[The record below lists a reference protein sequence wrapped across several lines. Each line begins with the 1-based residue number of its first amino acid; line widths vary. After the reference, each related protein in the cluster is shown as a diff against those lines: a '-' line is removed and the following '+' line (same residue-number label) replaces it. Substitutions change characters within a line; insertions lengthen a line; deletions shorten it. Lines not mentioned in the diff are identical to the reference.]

1 MADIEVK
8 TSNATLTDVL
18 QGLISDRRGYHILE
32 NLSVVGIGLYDDPKP
47 VDSNTFKPKDNGTL
61 VGWINMLEDNPNQSD
76 PILGNRA
83 LLECGAKVS
92 EETGEV
98 LNTLVGEFGTASGN
112 GTINKIRV
120 FAAMNGAKGNSLDLE
135 GEGAFVAKRHSFSP
149 EQIEDAALLYGFEK
163 PNINKQAFGA
173 NPSQMVVSG
182 AQLIASRFSGN
193 LSEAKSFRPFNFTQ
207 TSGTWDYGDNNQLVI
222 YNNSRNAR
230 HQLLNLMPE
239 IPVDTSTLE
248 KNHIRYVN
256 LEGVAG
262 VDWRAPSEYAQHRL
276 SGCRLTDN
284 IYHAIVNKGVGQ
296 ITLHTYESAND
307 YLPKTE
313 TITLPAVPA
322 NIYNFGFCVVE
333 DGTINICYVDSIDK
347 NKVQFLKFDPTTSE
361 ITFSETQRVSFDIS
375 YYSSYAFP
383 MWLGWYEDSATKIKY
398 IANNFC
404 YNNPNNYNS
413 TSYFFDPDNF
423 RANSVRVLGI
433 YPDSVTTEESK
444 KSFIAGITPYFGKS
458 QSSSSAMPKAE
469 LFNDTSSNAC
479 FTNLMYLRLG
489 SSNTSLEYAGY
500 FAYADFTRGGID
512 VHVQCAGSSPGRSD
526 VRDEY
531 VQVNLVFPFKPTPP
545 SSCIAEIAIDP
556 VVKTDSDQ
564 LKVIVNLALTPN
576 FSA

>member
-18 QGLISDRRGYHILE
+18 QSILSDRRGYHILE

-61 VGWINMLEDNPNQSD
+61 VGWINMLVDNPNQSD
-76 PILGNRA
+76 PIQGNRT
-83 LLECGAKVS
+83 LLECSAKIS
-92 EETGEV
+92 DETGEV

-112 GTINKIRV
+112 GTISKIRV
-120 FAAMNGAKGNSLDLE
+120 FAAMNGSKETSLDVN
-135 GEGAFVAKRHSFSP
+135 GESVFVNMRHSFSP
-149 EQIEDAALLYGFEK
+149 EQIEDTALLYGFEK
-163 PNINKQAFGA
+163 PNVNKQAFGA
-173 NPSQMVVSG
+173 IPNQMVISG
-182 AQLIASRFSGN
+182 AALIASRFSGN
-193 LSEAKSFRPFNFTQ
+193 LSEGKSFRPFNFTQ
-207 TSGTWDYGDNNQLVI
+207 TSGKWEYGDNNQLVI

-262 VDWRAPSEYAQHRL
+262 LDWRDPADYAQHKL

-284 IYHAIVNKGVGQ
+284 IYQAIVKDGVAQ
-296 ITLHTYESAND
+296 MTLHTYESAND

-313 TITLPAVPA
+313 TIVLPAVPA

-333 DGTINICYVDSIDK
+333 DGTINICYVDGIDK
-347 NKVQFLKFDPTTSE
+347 QTVHFLKFDPTTSE

-375 YYSSYAFP
+375 YYSSYYYS

-398 IANNFC
+398 IANNLC
-404 YNNPNNYNS
+404 YRNYNVNS
-413 TSYFFDPDNF
+413 GSGYFFDHDEYQ
-423 RANSVRVLGI
+423 ANSVRVLGI

-458 QSSSSAMPKAE
+458 SISRSFMPTVE
-469 LFNDTSSNAC
+469 LFNSTDSGAY
-479 FTNLMYLRLG
+479 FTNMMNLRIG
-489 SSNTSLEYAGY
+489 TSNSYIECAGY
-500 FAYADFTRGGID
+500 FAYADFTRGEID
-512 VHVQCAGSSPGRSD
+512 VHVQCAGSIPNPNVYDS
-526 VRDEY
+526 Y
-531 VQVNLVFPFKPTPP
+531 LQVNLVFPFKPTPP
-545 SSCIAEIAIDP
+545 SSCIAEIAIEP

-564 LKVIVNLALTPN
+564 LKVIVDLALTPN
-576 FSA
+576 FGG

>member
-18 QGLISDRRGYHILE
+18 QSILSDRRGYHILE

-61 VGWINMLEDNPNQSD
+61 VGWINMLADNPNQSD
-76 PILGNRA
+76 PIQGNRT
-83 LLECGAKVS
+83 LLECSAKIS
-92 EETGEV
+92 DDTGEV
-98 LNTLVGEFGTASGN
+98 LNTFVGEFGTSSGN
-112 GTINKIRV
+112 GTISKIRV
-120 FAAMNGAKGNSLDLE
+120 FAAMNGAKDNALE
-135 GEGAFVAKRHSFSP
+135 VNGEGVFLNKRHSFSP
-149 EQIEDAALLYGFEK
+149 EQIEDTALLYGFEK
-163 PNINKQAFGA
+163 PNINKQSFGA
-173 NPSQMVVSG
+173 LPNQMLIAG

-193 LSEAKSFRPFNFTQ
+193 LSEGKSFRPFNFTQ

-262 VDWRAPSEYAQHRL
+262 LDWRTPAEYAQHRL

-284 IYHAIVNKGVGQ
+284 IYHAIVKNGVAQ

-347 NKVQFLKFDPTTSE
+347 QTVHFLKFDPTTSE

-375 YYSSYAFP
+375 YYSTYYYP

-404 YNNPNNYNS
+404 YRNYSASNGD
-413 TSYFFDPDNF
+413 SYFFDNDEY

-444 KSFIAGITPYFGKS
+444 KSFIAGVTPYFGKGAS
-458 QSSSSAMPKAE
+458 PYGGMPTTE
-469 LFNDTSSNAC
+469 MFNETTVTTY
-479 FTNLMYLRLG
+479 FTNLLDIELG
-489 SSNTSLEYAGY
+489 NSSGNLDYVGY

-512 VHVQCAGSSPGRSD
+512 VHVQCAGSSPGRSGVYD
-526 VRDEY
+526 SY
-531 VQVNLVFPFKPTPP
+531 LQVNLVFPFKPTPP
-545 SSCIAEIAIDP
+545 SSCIAEIAIEP

-564 LKVIVNLALTPN
+564 LKVIVDLALTPN
-576 FSA
+576 FGG